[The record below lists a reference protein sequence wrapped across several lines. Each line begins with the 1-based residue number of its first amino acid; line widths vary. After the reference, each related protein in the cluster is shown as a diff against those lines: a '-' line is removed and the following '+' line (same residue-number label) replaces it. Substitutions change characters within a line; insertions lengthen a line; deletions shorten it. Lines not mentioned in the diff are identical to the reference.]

1 VTLIQLF
8 GPQTARRSNFLAFDL
23 KTEWPFGQSF
33 PGVALARSENPPDP
47 LVRPVKHGITG
58 AKVSRFEARFWLQKE
73 GSWIHRKVHPQLKRY
88 YL

>member
-1 VTLIQLF
+1 VSLIQQF
-8 GPQTARRSNFLAFDL
+8 GPQTALRSEFPAFVG
-23 KTEWPFGQSF
+23 KAEWPFGQSF
-33 PGVALARSENPPDP
+33 PGVALARSEKPPDP